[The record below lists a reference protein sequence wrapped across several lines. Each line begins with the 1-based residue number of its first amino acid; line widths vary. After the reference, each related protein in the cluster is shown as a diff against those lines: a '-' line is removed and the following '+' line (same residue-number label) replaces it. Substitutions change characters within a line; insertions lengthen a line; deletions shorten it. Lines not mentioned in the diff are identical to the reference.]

1 VRQLRRTTLYFFGD
15 SIFFGQGVSPH
26 KTWVTR
32 LSQRVSDACAGAC
45 ELVVQNPSANGNT
58 TRMALERMAY
68 DVQAHRPDVLVVQF
82 GMNDCNVWQTDPGR
96 PRVSP
101 AAFAANLSEIIE
113 RGRKF
118 GSREVILGVNH
129 STTRVQCKLPNVDY
143 TYDEAN
149 RNYNTIIR
157 RVAAE
162 HHTRLV
168 DLEKAFDDRAGR
180 GNVQLTDLLLA
191 DELHLSELGHD
202 IYFTEYYPHVEAAL
216 RAVAGIS
223 VDEGALPAA
232 AKVAQR
238 FKGNR

>member
-1 VRQLRRTTLYFFGD
+1 VRQLKRTTLYFFGD

-32 LSQRVSDACAGAC
+32 LSQRVSDAFAGVC
-45 ELVVQNPSANGNT
+45 ELVVQNPSVNGNT
-58 TRMALERMAY
+58 TRLALERMAY

-82 GMNDCNVWQTDPGR
+82 GMNDCNVWQTDSGR
-96 PRVSP
+96 PRVSS
-101 AAFAANLSEIIE
+101 AAFAANLAEIIE

-118 GSREVILGVNH
+118 GTKEVILGVNH
-129 STTRVQCKLPNVDY
+129 STTRVHSALPNVDH

-149 RNYNTIIR
+149 RSYNAIIR

-162 HHTRLV
+162 QHTRLV
-168 DLEKAFDDRAGR
+168 DLEKAFDDRVGK
-180 GNVQLTDLLLA
+180 GNVQLSDLLFA

-202 IYFTEYYPHVEAAL
+202 IYLAEYYPHVEAAL

-223 VDEGALPAA
+223 VGKATLPAA
-232 AKVAQR
+232 AEAFRQ